1 MDLITPDFGLFFW
14 MLITFTLVFL
24 ILKKYAWRPIV
35 QALRERE
42 ENIQEG
48 IDNAEKA
55 RIEIENVR
63 IKSDKIISESI
74 VERDKLIR
82 QGRDIKEKIIADARK
97 EADAETRRMMETA
110 KRLIEE
116 EKIAAVN
123 QIKVQIAS
131 LSVEIAERILR
142 KRLKEDAD
150 QKELMNS
157 LLEEFKLN

>member
-14 MLITFTLVFL
+14 MLVTFTLVFV
-24 ILKKYAWRPIV
+24 ILKRYAWKPIV

-82 QGRDIKEKIIADARK
+82 QGREIKEKIVAEARV
-97 EADAETRRMMETA
+97 EAEEEAKKLVETA
-110 KRLIEE
+110 KKLIEE
-116 EKIAAVN
+116 EKVAAVN

-142 KRLKEDAD
+142 KRLKEDTD

>member
-14 MLITFTLVFL
+14 MLVTFTLVFV
-24 ILKKYAWRPIV
+24 ILKRYAWKPIV

-82 QGRDIKEKIIADARK
+82 QGREIKEKIVAEARI
-97 EADAETRRMMETA
+97 EAEEEAKKLVETA
-110 KRLIEE
+110 KKLIEE
-116 EKIAAVN
+116 EKVAAVN

-142 KRLKEDAD
+142 KRLKEDTD

>member
-14 MLITFTLVFL
+14 MLVTFTLVFL

-42 ENIQEG
+42 DNIQEG

-55 RIEIENVR
+55 RIEVENVR
-63 IKSDKIISESI
+63 IKSDKIISDSI
-74 VERDKLIR
+74 VERDKLIK
-82 QGRDIKEKIIADARK
+82 QGREIKEKIIADARK
-97 EADAETRRMMETA
+97 EADAETRKMLETA
-110 KRLIEE
+110 KKLIEE

-142 KRLKEDAD
+142 KRLKQDAD

>member
-14 MLITFTLVFL
+14 MLVTFSLVFL
-24 ILKKYAWRPIV
+24 ILKKYAWKPIV

-82 QGRDIKEKIIADARK
+82 QGREIKEKIVTEARREAEDEARK
-97 EADAETRRMMETA
+97 LVETA
-110 KRLIEE
+110 KKLIEE
-116 EKIAAVN
+116 EKVAAVN

-142 KRLKEDAD
+142 KRLKEDKD

>member
-1 MDLITPDFGLFFW
+1 
-14 MLITFTLVFL
+14 
-24 ILKKYAWRPIV
+24 
-35 QALRERE
+35 
-42 ENIQEG
+42 
-48 IDNAEKA
+48 
-55 RIEIENVR
+55 
-63 IKSDKIISESI
+63 
-74 VERDKLIR
+74 
-82 QGRDIKEKIIADARK
+82 
-97 EADAETRRMMETA
+97 META